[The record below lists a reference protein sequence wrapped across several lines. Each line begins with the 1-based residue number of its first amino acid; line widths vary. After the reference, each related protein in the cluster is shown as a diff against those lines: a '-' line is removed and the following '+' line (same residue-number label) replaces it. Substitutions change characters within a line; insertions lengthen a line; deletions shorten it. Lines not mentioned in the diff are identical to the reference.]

1 MELQEI
7 LLSISPLPEK
17 SLHNMLACSE
27 EMRCPKGTMV
37 IQEARVDRDI
47 IFILKGIARAFV
59 VSEGGREITFWIGAE
74 GTAILSLK
82 SYVNGLPGYENIQL
96 MEDSVLSRLRRD
108 DLMRLYQED
117 VHVANWGRRFA
128 EQEFLLTEERFI
140 PLLFT
145 TASKR
150 YEHLLKSSPELL
162 QRVPLEHLAS
172 WLGVTP
178 ASLSRIRAQIR

>member
-7 LLSISPLPEK
+7 LLRISPLPEK
-17 SLHNMLACSE
+17 SLRRMLACSE

-59 VSEGGREITFWIGAE
+59 MSEEGREITFWIGAE

-108 DLMRLYQED
+108 DLMRLYEED

-145 TASKR
+145 TALKR
-150 YEHLLKSSPELL
+150 YEHLLKSSPQLL

-178 ASLSRIRAQIR
+178 ASLSRIRAKIR